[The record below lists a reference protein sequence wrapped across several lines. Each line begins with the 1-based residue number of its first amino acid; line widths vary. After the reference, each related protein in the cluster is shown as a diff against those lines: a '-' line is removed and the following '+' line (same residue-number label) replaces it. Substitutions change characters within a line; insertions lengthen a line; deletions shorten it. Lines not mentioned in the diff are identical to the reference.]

1 MFQVCRVIVQVR
13 DEDTGWVRLT
23 SKNVELTGV
32 PELLDFSIEDIR
44 LDSFDNSSDGQGIK
58 LSLFLRRK
66 LSGELFSTFLPS
78 LLVLALSHLSS
89 IFHCPFKPATLLN
102 LVCFL
107 AVALFSCN
115 SLLRR
120 PSTSSFKMVD
130 IWLLICYLTI
140 ISRLVL
146 LMASKQ
152 AQNKTSPYKSTK
164 VIIGNLR

>member
-1 MFQVCRVIVQVR
+1 M
-13 DEDTGWVRLT
+13 
-23 SKNVELTGV
+23 
-32 PELLDFSIEDIR
+32 LLDFSIEDIR

-78 LLVLALSHLSS
+78 LLVLVLSHLSS

-107 AVALFSCN
+107 AIALFSCS

-146 LMASKQ
+146 LMALKK